1 AAGLAGTI
9 LAVIILE
16 SVSDLWTT
24 PWGRLLMAKTVAVAA
39 AASLGT
45 YNHFVVIPWMNAH
58 PDDDTR
64 SVRIRNTATGEA
76 VLLAAVIVLTAFLV
90 GAST

>member
-1 AAGLAGTI
+1 I
-9 LAVIILE
+9 LD
-16 SVSDLWTT
+16 SVSQLWTT
-24 PWGRLLMAKTVAVAA
+24 PWGRLLIAKTGAVAA

-58 PDDDTR
+58 PNDDSR

-76 VLLAAVIVLTAFLV
+76 ILLLVVIAVTAFLV
-90 GAST
+90 GASSQT